1 MKAKVKNV
9 FDRFDVNKDGRI
21 DRHEVKRVLETLEPR
36 VTDQDVDASLAAMY
50 QDGSTEEIT
59 YQEFSEWYMHSILY
73 DKSKELIDKQL
84 DGVWGRVKPPDT

>member
-50 QDGSTEEIT
+50 QDGSIEEIT